1 MYTYKQFDA
10 DLKEL
15 NTKLDNSLR
24 EFDIKR
30 AELNEETNRIK
41 AAASK
46 VNEDFNAMCRDL
58 GL

>member
-1 MYTYKQFDA
+1 MYTYKQFDT

-15 NTKLDNSLR
+15 NAELDNSLK
-24 EFDIKR
+24 EFDEKR
-30 AELNEETNRIK
+30 TKLNEETNQIK
-41 AAASK
+41 AASVK

>member
-1 MYTYKQFDA
+1 MYTYKQFDT

-15 NTKLDNSLR
+15 NAKLDNSLR
-24 EFDIKR
+24 EFEKR
-30 AELNEETNRIK
+30 RTELNEETNQIK
-41 AAASK
+41 AASVK